1 MTLLT
6 PEDVGERLGV
16 SAQTVRRWIADGR
29 VEAFR
34 LPSGQYRIDE
44 EQIESRLIPVKHALD
59 SGEL

>member
-44 EQIESRLIPVKHALD
+44 EQIESMLTPVKHALD